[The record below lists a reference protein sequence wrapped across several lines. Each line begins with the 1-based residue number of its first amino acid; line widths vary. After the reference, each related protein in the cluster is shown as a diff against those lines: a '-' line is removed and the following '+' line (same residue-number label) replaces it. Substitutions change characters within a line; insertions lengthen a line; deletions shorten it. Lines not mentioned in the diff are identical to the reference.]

1 MSDQK
6 NQKAK
11 LKAHLAQLKASPRL
25 SSDDIRAILIDV
37 LTELTDEKDRS
48 IDGGNF

>member
-11 LKAHLAQLKASPRL
+11 LQAHLAQLTASPRL
-25 SSDDIRAILIDV
+25 SSDDIRTILIDV
-37 LTELTDEKDRS
+37 LTELTNEKEKS
-48 IDGGNF
+48 IDGGTF